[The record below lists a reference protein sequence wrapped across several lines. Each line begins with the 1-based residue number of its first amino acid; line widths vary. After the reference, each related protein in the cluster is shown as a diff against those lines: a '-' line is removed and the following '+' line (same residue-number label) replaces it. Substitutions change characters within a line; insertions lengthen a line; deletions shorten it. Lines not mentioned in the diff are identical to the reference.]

1 MKRFFNIH
9 YEKFLLSIS
18 FLFLGLVLVFFIWG
32 ARSLIVSIGRALNF
46 QDVGQQDV
54 EFDIESAKR
63 LNLVSN

>member
-9 YEKFLLSIS
+9 YEKFLLSTS

-32 ARSLIVSIGRALNF
+32 ARSLIVSIGQALNF
-46 QDVGQQDV
+46 QNTNQQDV
-54 EFDIESAKR
+54 KFDVEGAKR